1 MKDEK
6 INSQARIFIITE
18 ILYENHAD
26 GIANKEL
33 ANAVGTTQTNICRDM
48 FLFEQYGWAE
58 RNSHGKWRLSPRF
71 GGIAGQIMK
80 SFQKARLL
88 LTQEEARYASA
99 MQ

>member
-26 GIANKEL
+26 GITNKEI
-33 ANAVGTTQTNICRDM
+33 AKIIGTTETNICRDM
-48 FLFEQYGWAE
+48 ALFEQYGWAE
-58 RNSHGKWRLSPRF
+58 RNAHGKWRLSSKF

-80 SFQKARLL
+80 SFQTARLL